1 MLKVKVEM
9 DGNYFV
15 QAYVILKKT
24 CIQSDKHSSEEIL
37 LVVLR
42 FSLFFL
48 CLFA

>member
-9 DGNYFV
+9 DGNFFRTSKCDS
-15 QAYVILKKT
+15 QET
-24 CIQSDKHSSEEIL
+24 RIQSDKHSSEEIL